1 MKKKYIKILF
11 IGNTRLGDA
20 ILSTSILNYYSGSH
34 MRVTVICSPLT
45 ENIYKNFSN
54 VKNII
59 AVNKKK
65 RGMHWLEIYSL
76 LEKVC
81 WDLVIDL
88 RNSILS
94 RLIRKK
100 NIKRIGKVN
109 PCKHRVESLC
119 KLINVNELISPSIP
133 DSNTAK
139 KEALRIISDKNLVQP
154 ILALAPVTNWQRKN
168 WPLENFV
175 LLTNSLMKKYND
187 ENSFRS
193 VIILGSEKEK
203 DQCDFLV
210 DNINNINIV
219 NLCGYCEITVIYA
232 LLKHCRLFIGND
244 SGLMHLSAAANI
256 NTLGLFGP
264 SKEINYRPWGNK
276 SHFLRTESNYDDL
289 VNVKGYNRYDSSSLM
304 KTLTVKKVLKKC
316 YQILSQ

>member
-1 MKKKYIKILF
+1 MKILF
-11 IGNTRLGDA
+11 IGNSRLGDA
-20 ILSTSILNYYSGSH
+20 ILSTSILNYYSGSNFCI
-34 MRVTVICSPLT
+34 TVVCSPLT

-65 RGMHWLEIYSL
+65 RGMHWLEAYSL
-76 LEKVC
+76 LERVY

-94 RLIRKK
+94 RLIRKR
-100 NIKRIGKVN
+100 NILRIGKVN
-109 PCKHRVESLC
+109 PYKHRVESLC
-119 KLINVNELISPSIP
+119 KLINTNEVISPSIP

-139 KEALRIISDKNLVQP
+139 KEALRIISEKNLVQP
-154 ILALAPVTNWQRKN
+154 ILAIAPITNWQRKN
-168 WPLENFV
+168 WPIENFV
-175 LLTNSLMKKYND
+175 LLTNSLIKKSND
-187 ENSFRS
+187 ENKFNS

-203 DQCDFLV
+203 DQCNYLLDK
-210 DNINNINIV
+210 INNINII

-232 LLKHCRLFIGND
+232 LLKYCKLFIGND

-264 SKEINYRPWGNK
+264 SKEINYRPWGDK
-276 SHFLRTESNYDDL
+276 AYFLRTDRNYEDL
-289 VNVKGYNRYDSSSLM
+289 VNVKGYNRHDSSSLM
-304 KTLTVKKVLKKC
+304 KTLTVEKVLRKC
-316 YQILSQ
+316 SEILS

>member
-1 MKKKYIKILF
+1 MKILF

-34 MRVTVICSPLT
+34 ITITIVCSPLT
-45 ENIYKNFSN
+45 KNIYKNFPN
-54 VKNII
+54 VKDII

-65 RGMHWLEIYSL
+65 RGKHWLEIYSL
-76 LEKVC
+76 LESVC

-100 NIKRIGKVN
+100 NILRIGKVN
-109 PCKHRVESLC
+109 PYKHRVESLC
-119 KLINVNELISPSIP
+119 KLINTNEVISPRVP
-133 DSNTAK
+133 VNNKAK
-139 KEALRIISDKNLVQP
+139 QEALRIISDKDLVQP

-168 WPLENFV
+168 WPLENFE
-175 LLTNSLMKKYND
+175 LLINSLMKKSKD
-187 ENSFRS
+187 ENSFKS
-193 VIILGSEKEK
+193 VIVLGSEKEK
-203 DQCDFLV
+203 DQCDYLI
-210 DNINNINIV
+210 DKLSNINIK

-232 LLKHCRLFIGND
+232 LLKHCRLFVGND
-244 SGLMHLSAAANI
+244 SGLMHLAAAANI

-276 SHFLRTESNYDDL
+276 SYFLRTESNYDDL
-289 VNVKGYNRYDSSSLM
+289 VNVKGYNRHHNSSLM
-304 KTLTVKKVLKKC
+304 KTLTVEKVLRKC
-316 YQILSQ
+316 HVILDL

>member
-1 MKKKYIKILF
+1 MKILF

-20 ILSTSILNYYSGSH
+20 ILSTSILNYYSGSNIS
-34 MRVTVICSPLT
+34 VTVICSPLT
-45 ENIYKNFSN
+45 ENVYKNFSN
-54 VKNII
+54 VKDII

-76 LEKVC
+76 LERVC

-100 NIKRIGKVN
+100 NILRIGKVN
-109 PCKHRVESLC
+109 PYKHRVESLC
-119 KLINVNELISPSIP
+119 KLIDTDKLIPPSIP
-133 DSNTAK
+133 DSNAAK
-139 KEALRIISDKNLVQP
+139 KEALRIISEKNLVQP
-154 ILALAPVTNWQRKN
+154 ILAISPITNWHRKN
-168 WPLENFV
+168 WPLDNFV
-175 LLTNSLMKKYND
+175 LLINNLIKKSND
-187 ENSFRS
+187 ENRFKS

-203 DQCDFLV
+203 DQCDYLI
-210 DNINNINIV
+210 DKINDINIK

-264 SKEINYRPWGNK
+264 SKEINYRPWGKK
-276 SHFLRTESNYDDL
+276 SYFLRTEKNYEDL
-289 VNVKGYNRYDSSSLM
+289 VNVKGYDRHNNSSLM
-304 KTLTVKKVLKKC
+304 KTLTVKKVLRKC
-316 YQILSQ
+316 SQILSE

>member
-1 MKKKYIKILF
+1 MKILF

-20 ILSTSILNYYSGSH
+20 ILSTSILNYYSGSN
-34 MRVTVICSPLT
+34 MSVTVICSPLT

-54 VKNII
+54 VKDII

-76 LEKVC
+76 LERVC

-100 NIKRIGKVN
+100 NILRIGKVN
-109 PCKHRVESLC
+109 PNKHRVESLC
-119 KLINVNELISPSIP
+119 KLINTNELISPSIP
-133 DSNTAK
+133 NSSVAK
-139 KEALRIISDKNLVQP
+139 KEALRIISEKNLVQP
-154 ILALAPVTNWQRKN
+154 ILAIAPITNWQRKN

-175 LLTNSLMKKYND
+175 LLTNNLIKKSNHK
-187 ENSFRS
+187 NRFKS

-203 DQCDFLV
+203 DQCNFLV
-210 DNINNINIV
+210 DKLNNINIK
-219 NLCGYCEITVIYA
+219 NLCGYCDITVIYA

-276 SHFLRTESNYDDL
+276 SYFLRTERNYEDL
-289 VNVKGYNRYDSSSLM
+289 VKVKGYNRYDNSSLM
-304 KTLTVKKVLKKC
+304 KTLTVEKVLNKC
-316 YQILSQ
+316 FEILS

>member
-1 MKKKYIKILF
+1 MKILF

-20 ILSTSILNYYSGSH
+20 ILSTSILNYYSGSNLSI
-34 MRVTVICSPLT
+34 TVVCSPLT

-54 VKNII
+54 VKDII

-65 RGMHWLEIYSL
+65 RGMHWLETYSL
-76 LEKVC
+76 LERVC

-100 NIKRIGKVN
+100 NILRMGKVN
-109 PCKHRVESLC
+109 PYKHRVESLC
-119 KLINVNELISPSIP
+119 KLINTDKVISPSIP
-133 DSNTAK
+133 YSNAAE
-139 KEALRIISDKNLVQP
+139 KEALRIISEKNLVQP
-154 ILALAPVTNWQRKN
+154 ILAIAPVTNWQRKN

-175 LLTNSLMKKYND
+175 LLISTLMKKSKG

-193 VIILGSEKEK
+193 VIVLGSEKEK
-203 DQCDFLV
+203 DQCNYLV
-210 DNINNINIV
+210 DKMNNINV
-219 NLCGYCEITVIYA
+219 KNLCGYCEITVIHA
-232 LLKHCRLFIGND
+232 LLKQCRLFVGND

-264 SKEINYRPWGNK
+264 SKEINYRPWGEK
-276 SHFLRTESNYDDL
+276 SYFLRTESNYEDL
-289 VNVKGYNRYDSSSLM
+289 VNVKGYNRHHSSSLM
-304 KTLTVKKVLKKC
+304 KTLTVEKVLRKC
-316 YQILSQ
+316 SEILSR